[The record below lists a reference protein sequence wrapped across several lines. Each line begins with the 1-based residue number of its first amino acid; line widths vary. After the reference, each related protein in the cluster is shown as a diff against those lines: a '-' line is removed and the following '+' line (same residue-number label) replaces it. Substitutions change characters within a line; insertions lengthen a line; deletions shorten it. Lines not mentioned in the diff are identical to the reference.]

1 MDIDIK
7 LTAHAKDY
15 IDDLARGVNP
25 FTKENV
31 ADEDIINNVKIS
43 RCLFYVSDILGEV
56 ISNGGINAKRAPK
69 PKQDPFELEKLD
81 LDNFTY
87 LIQPISVSVIA
98 NKINELKPENMKKLK
113 ATAIT
118 NWLVDINM
126 LSIVQVNGKNHKRPT
141 ANGEEIGITLEQRD
155 GQFGPYYV
163 VLYNENAQHFIID
176 NIPAII
182 DGGYNDGQ
190 KKAESE

>member
-56 ISNGGINAKRAPK
+56 ISNGGINAKRISK
-69 PKQDPFELEKLD
+69 PKQDSFDVEKLD
-81 LDNFTY
+81 LDNFTHSV
-87 LIQPISVSVIA
+87 QPIPVSAIA

-113 ATAIT
+113 TTAIT

-126 LSIVQVNGKNHKRPT
+126 LSVVQING
-141 ANGEEIGITLEQRD
+141 
-155 GQFGPYYV
+155 
-163 VLYNENAQHFIID
+163 
-176 NIPAII
+176 
-182 DGGYNDGQ
+182 
-190 KKAESE
+190 

>member
-56 ISNGGINAKRAPK
+56 ISNGGINAKRISK
-69 PKQDPFELEKLD
+69 PKQDSFDVEKLD
-81 LDNFTY
+81 LDNFTHSV
-87 LIQPISVSVIA
+87 QPIPVSAIA

-113 ATAIT
+113 TTAIT

-126 LSIVQVNGKNHKRPT
+126 LSVVQINGKNHKRPT
-141 ANGEEIGITLEQRD
+141 ANGESLGITMEQRD
-155 GQFGPYYV
+155 GRFGPYYV

-176 NIPAII
+176 NLPAII
-182 DGGYNDGQ
+182 DGGYNEGQ
-190 KKAESE
+190 KKTESE